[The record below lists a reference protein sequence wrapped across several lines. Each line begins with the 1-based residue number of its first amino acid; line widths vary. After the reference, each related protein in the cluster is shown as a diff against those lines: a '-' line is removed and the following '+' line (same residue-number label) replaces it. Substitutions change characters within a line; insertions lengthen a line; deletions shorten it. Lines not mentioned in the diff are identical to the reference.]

1 MPPLR
6 GPVRGAQPP
15 ALDSI
20 CLLPPEG
27 AVLRASLKPR
37 EIYGH
42 RRRGAASCFFSP
54 HGIPRLGTHLWALAR
69 EAASLLP
76 EAQAGVMGAG
86 GQSWEA
92 ATIPAQARWA
102 GPRQSLGLTA
112 SAQSCLGRHL
122 GRQSGLPPAPAA
134 HPASPG
140 QAGARAPVQTWQLC
154 WKGHPTWGRGSTCHL
169 FQPLLE
175 GKSFIIKAMLLNK
188 VCGECVWRGE
198 HGVPARAGDG
208 SKHIPGERGNSA
220 NRGLGGGLP
229 ASLTSTGSWAG
240 RPGASGENSGCREE
254 ACHAR
259 AGAACEVTAGPRRG
273 HCRSSS
279 PTNLWMSWASSS
291 GSSKAAKWPPRGM

>member
-1 MPPLR
+1 MLFLSPR
-6 GPVRGAQPP
+6 DP
-15 ALDSI
+15 A
-20 CLLPPEG
+20 
-27 AVLRASLKPR
+27 A
-37 EIYGH
+37 
-42 RRRGAASCFFSP
+42 
-54 HGIPRLGTHLWALAR
+54 GTHLWALVG

-86 GQSWEA
+86 EQSWEA
-92 ATIPAQARWA
+92 ASIPAEARRA

-112 SAQSCLGRHL
+112 SAQSCLGRAP
-122 GRQSGLPPAPAA
+122 GRTEWPPAGPSGPSCLSQPGWSRSPSADLAA
-134 HPASPG
+134 LLE
-140 QAGARAPVQTWQLC
+140 GAPHVGL
-154 WKGHPTWGRGSTCHL
+154 GLDMHL

-208 SKHIPGERGNSA
+208 SKHILGKRGNST

-240 RPGASGENSGCREE
+240 KLGASGEKGGCQKE